1 MAGSETGRVGKRGT
15 FVIPASLRRR
25 FGLDEGTLII
35 AEERPEG
42 ILIRPAV
49 AIATETYSPER
60 KAAFLLE
67 NAVDAKDY
75 GAADRAVRE
84 MGLDPSRI
92 PHGQP
97 PRKRPK
103 RKARSR

>member
-1 MAGSETGRVGKRGT
+1 MAETGRVGKRGT
-15 FVIPASLRRR
+15 LVIPAAMRRR
-25 FGLDEGTLII
+25 FGLDEGALVI

-49 AIATETYSPER
+49 AIATETYTPER

-67 NAVDAKDY
+67 NAVDARDY
-75 GAADRAVRE
+75 AAARDAVRR
-84 MGLDPSRI
+84 MGLEPNRI
-92 PHGQP
+92 AHGRP

-103 RKARSR
+103 RKTHPR